1 MFKIHKLMECLA
13 RVRPV
18 FHSEADFQQSLVSCI
33 YKRRPRLIHSEF
45 HPFLPERMAL
55 DIWIPDKSI
64 AIELKY
70 RTRKL
75 SLNQGDVSGY
85 DLIQDG
91 ETFALRDQAAQDVS
105 RYDFV
110 KDIERLER
118 VVGGFKPARRGFAVF
133 LTNDPSYWN
142 PSRKQNPVDAE
153 FRVHESKAIK
163 DVMRW
168 DNRASDGTKKGR
180 ASPIRLKG
188 SYKCKWRDFSS
199 FGGKKYGQFR
209 YLAIEVRS
217 SYP

>member
-1 MFKIHKLMECLA
+1 MFKIHTLMECLA
-13 RVRPV
+13 RVRPA

-33 YKRRPRLIHSEF
+33 YKRRPCLIHSEF

-55 DIWIPDKSI
+55 DIWIPDERV

-75 SLNQGDVSGY
+75 YLNQGGV
-85 DLIQDG
+85 
-91 ETFALRDQAAQDVS
+91 TFALRDQAAQDVS
-105 RYDFV
+105 RYDFI
-110 KDIERLER
+110 KDIKRLER
-118 VVGGFKPARRGFAVF
+118 VADERPPALGFAVF
-133 LTNDPSYWN
+133 LTNDSSYWK
-142 PSRKQNPVDAE
+142 PSRKPDPFDAE